1 MQFVKNYGITNNKYL
16 PCEQVRENGDIL
28 ISLIHKERLI
38 KLLQVMLDKNEF
50 LSASDIR
57 ALSKFH
63 QQYSFTVQINYTAY
77 STSVPLN

>member
-16 PCEQVRENGDIL
+16 PSEQVSENGDIL

-50 LSASDIR
+50 LSASGIR

-63 QQYSFTVQINYTAY
+63 QHILLRYKLIILHI
-77 STSVPLN
+77 PLVSR